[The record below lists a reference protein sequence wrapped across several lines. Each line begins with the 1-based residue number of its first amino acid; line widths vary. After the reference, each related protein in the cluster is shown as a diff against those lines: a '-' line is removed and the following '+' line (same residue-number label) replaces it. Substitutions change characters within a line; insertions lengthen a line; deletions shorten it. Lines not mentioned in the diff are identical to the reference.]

1 MLSNLSS
8 ANNPINEN
16 SVIQKAQND
25 YAEIDQRVDD
35 LETEVAENTAAL
47 NQQGAQITS
56 LANQVADVAA
66 KTTFPN
72 INTNRI
78 NSAGAGNV
86 TVGSALNVTGNVNAP
101 NATISGSLTVGG
113 TNFNTVRDNATTANA
128 NASTALT
135 KANQAVTKANA
146 TEAALNEYKDQIAN
160 SVSTGTANIS
170 GGLTVGETINA
181 NDVVST
187 EGHFGSIETPSIDV
201 KEIKSTGS
209 LELPAQMST
218 PNDWFTITVPNGIT
232 ATFSGSYQGKKY
244 KFTVDKGN
252 IEYDQDVLELIK
264 DVSFKRSDNNVRI
277 RVKADEAL
285 TYSFTDTG
293 AVEPIS
299 IQKSAEAYADY
310 SYAPQKARGTIY
322 KGFDDR
328 TSEIQM
334 PGIFCASVIRADEQE
349 YICSAAECQ
358 IISKKLFL
366 PDEWNETGM
375 ISCTSGTD
383 NQYVSNATKDGCV
396 SPTWKTPVETAVDGK
411 LSNTHC
417 LITEKAVSEYNG
429 TVDDGTDVTYP
440 ITNIGDDACV
450 HGKLTAE
457 CLCGTCCVQGKA
469 ACFQEDVQ
477 ADCFNGNCL
486 VICDIYG
493 KAPVGGTSKVVV
505 HDDTEFMN
513 TTTFDENSC
522 FKKKIVVDCDADF
535 GEDVHIAGDLYVNGV
550 SHVVDEETIETP
562 SNEIML
568 RQNATT
574 GLANTEISGILINK
588 YNGTDSL
595 TVGTDNTGTL
605 RVGTGTGTSTSYA
618 TICHNQTENKWYVS
632 DTEVTPAGV
641 LQSYA
646 TKVEEDPYTV
656 YTDAVFIAIDK
667 TSLEPV
673 LTRDEEADMT
683 QCGITYWDATNTK
696 AKSASKIKYNNN
708 GLNFD
713 DKTCIEATQ
722 TTITDGT
729 DTTTIDATKVESK
742 CGCFT
747 DACVESTLT
756 ADVVCA
762 CTCVDTPLSVAD
774 CVKSRGD
781 GEIAGNFLICG
792 SLSVCGETAITGL
805 MSDCIATT
813 ETSVNADYYIPMV
826 EKNHQTQG
834 ANTVCT
840 DGAFKYNPFSN
851 TLTAENADFTDTVQ
865 ISCNC
870 VENECVNNLCIG
882 TVVTNADATKSAVY
896 CVTNVT
902 GNTDFAI
909 PVYNKNVTNV
919 NSTKKAELSY
929 VNQSNGPRYNP
940 NTNTF
945 CVCCVRVAKDVIA
958 DEAVAT
964 CCVVAS
970 MAADLAAG
978 ASKNIVLDARC
989 KNSSGTVTSHR
1000 TTFCGLDGKIYNDY
1014 GVCSTAQLNGLNT
1027 PVTSDFYSENTGTG
1041 YMYLGHVEGES
1052 TANHDVSVSGMIYT
1066 YDISNNHASIKEK
1079 TNFTAILRGNAGANT
1094 IYEAFTDNYSTRLK
1108 FTREVKGN
1116 KFILRLY
1123 YQLAS
1128 PYNRI
1133 IVRIDEVGIG
1143 DMGPQVPPAS
1153 YWKPDGTIVTSMT
1166 GTQFYWNLFPNSGT
1180 AIANMAYC
1188 LCNVGTTNG
1197 YAELYYGSLRGV
1209 SSICGN
1215 ISFCDPNGSENYCTI
1230 YSLATLAHK
1239 CQGLGAYNM
1248 GSWLYH
1254 QASSS
1259 PVGIFNPNMDPNE
1272 SNFLPDIKSIK
1283 NTVTDNVNHY
1293 YRVIGYSLAAYEG
1306 TGDVYCGPYFAL
1318 YRPCSYTN
1326 SGWCN
1331 CIRAVMNWR
1340 NCVCRNCT
1348 TQAGTWICDSMIE
1361 LIDSQGGQTIEHNIR
1376 IHDSTNADIT
1386 SANVNPKI
1394 IFNNSDCNQNGCL
1407 VFTEYDTYLS
1417 GASLTFATDQPA
1429 SWFCSQYVKSATDV
1443 TCSLRLY
1450 HCATS
1455 TDWQNLACVSFGAE
1469 ASGGTTHCA
1478 FLWAACPDAYG
1489 INIAFGQNNQT
1500 IIYAGES
1507 AQDNFAN
1514 FITQNGDGEKVVLA
1528 SDSNAADIVLN
1539 MNGGITCAYKHCFT
1553 ANNIITFKWD
1563 TTLSTPAYSR
1573 CGRLVMDNCVAI
1585 LESGGVVN
1593 SINTTCAF
1601 VIGNAN
1607 TVKANCAY
1615 VFGCG
1620 NTNGAPSTAPSNVIM
1635 IGTGNNLS
1643 YNNISRTNMV
1653 AIGFCNYDCQTSSGS
1668 SIAIGNCNINSG
1680 DGGISIGWGGK
1691 AANYAVTIGVFS
1703 SSSKYYTSAASAIR
1717 IGASTST
1724 STAGTC
1730 SIGIGQDAVA
1740 GGSRSVGIGHLS
1752 CAAQASVA
1760 IGACS
1765 NALTGN
1771 SVAIGTCSCSQTYAV
1786 AIGCD
1791 AKATYYSVSI
1801 GCAAVSCN
1809 SYGTAIGH
1817 GAKNRV
1823 QSGIAI
1829 GDGANT
1835 SAYSSA
1841 CVLVDERAGSRM
1853 RRSIICWN
1861 GGTKQCDLF
1870 CAIYC
1875 RFNFNY
1881 YDDSSTVYISVNGA
1895 YGYDSL
1901 NEIRWN
1907 KNGTPKNFDIGRQG
1921 FTNAI
1926 TVYDGCTCAIPKAG
1940 YVQIVG
1946 YAR

>member
-8 ANNPINEN
+8 ANSPVNNN

-66 KTTFPN
+66 KTTFPTL
-72 INTNRI
+72 NTNRI
-78 NSAGAGNV
+78 NSAGAGSV

-113 TNFNTVRDNATTANA
+113 TNFNTVRDNAATAA
-128 NASTALT
+128 TNASTALT
-135 KANQAVTKANA
+135 KANQAITKANA
-146 TEAALNEYKDQIAN
+146 TATALNEYKDQIAN
-160 SVSTGTANIS
+160 SVTTGTANIS
-170 GGLTVGETINA
+170 GGLTVGETVNA

-187 EGHFGSIETPSIDV
+187 EGHFGSIETPVIDV
-201 KEIKSTGS
+201 KEIKSAGS

-252 IEYDQDVLELIK
+252 IEYDQEVLELIK

-299 IQKSAEAYADY
+299 IQKSTEAYADY

-328 TSEIQM
+328 TSEVQM

-366 PDEWNETGM
+366 PDEWDETGM

-417 LITEKAVSEYNG
+417 LITENAVSEYNG
-429 TVDDGTDVTYP
+429 TVDNGTDVTYP

-493 KAPVGGTSKVVV
+493 KAPVGGTSKVIV

-618 TICHNQTENKWYVS
+618 TICHNQTENKWYVN
-632 DTEVTPAGV
+632 DAEVTPVGV

-646 TKVEEDPYTV
+646 TKTVEDPYTV

-696 AKSASKIKYNNN
+696 AKTASKIKYNNN
-708 GLNFD
+708 GLDFD
-713 DKTCIEATQ
+713 GKTCIEATQ

-729 DTTTIDATKVESK
+729 NTTTIDATKVKSK

-747 DACVESTLT
+747 DACVERTITSDIT
-756 ADVVCA
+756 CA
-762 CTCVDTPLSVAD
+762 CTCVDTPLAVAD
-774 CVKSRGD
+774 CIQSRGN
-781 GEIAGNFLICG
+781 GEIEGNFLICG
-792 SLSVCGETAITGL
+792 SLSVCGPTAITGL

-813 ETSVNADYYIPMV
+813 ETSVDADYYIPMV
-826 EKNHQTQG
+826 GCNHQTQG

-851 TLTAENADFTDTVQ
+851 TLTAENAKFTDTVS
-865 ISCNC
+865 ITCAC
-870 VENECVNNLCIG
+870 VGNECVNNLCIG

-909 PVYNKNVTNV
+909 PLYNKNVTNV

-929 VNQSNGPRYNP
+929 VNQSDGPRYNP

-945 CVCCVRVAKDVIA
+945 CVCCVRAARELVAGGAIS
-958 DEAVAT
+958 T
-964 CCVVAS
+964 CYIVSSV
-970 MAADLAAG
+970 AADLAAG
-978 ASKNIVLDARC
+978 TSKDIVLDARC
-989 KNSSGTVTSHR
+989 KNSSGTLCSHA

-1014 GVCSTAQLNGLNT
+1014 GFVGPNNYHNCVAQAGGATKYFEIVPRNNTTSNRSVHLDFSIYNANYSINLFYCSCGCWIVRSFDDNRSVYEQAQSCIPYGKLGFSEGDDKKHLYFCYTGWAAMTIDGDQQFTVNVCSSNPTSCNYRNSYSRIACGAECLYDYANHGWVERYKGLLRGAWCIEAISGQVTIAHDCDNNKYGCIGALTNGIIS
-1027 PVTSDFYSENTGTG
+1027 VQKCG
-1041 YMYLGHVEGES
+1041 YMNPFYPADAINWMYENW
-1052 TANHDVSVSGMIYT
+1052 A
-1066 YDISNNHASIKEK
+1066 DIS
-1079 TNFTAILRGNAGANT
+1079 
-1094 IYEAFTDNYSTRLK
+1094 D
-1108 FTREVKGN
+1108 
-1116 KFILRLY
+1116 
-1123 YQLAS
+1123 
-1128 PYNRI
+1128 
-1133 IVRIDEVGIG
+1133 
-1143 DMGPQVPPAS
+1143 
-1153 YWKPDGTIVTSMT
+1153 IVTVRGFQQLLYS
-1166 GTQFYWNLFPNSGT
+1166 
-1180 AIANMAYC
+1180 C
-1188 LCNVGTTNG
+1188 LPT
-1197 YAELYYGSLRGV
+1197 YASKTCC
-1209 SSICGN
+1209 S
-1215 ISFCDPNGSENYCTI
+1215 
-1230 YSLATLAHK
+1230 
-1239 CQGLGAYNM
+1239 
-1248 GSWLYH
+1248 
-1254 QASSS
+1254 
-1259 PVGIFNPNMDPNE
+1259 
-1272 SNFLPDIKSIK
+1272 
-1283 NTVTDNVNHY
+1283 
-1293 YRVIGYSLAAYEG
+1293 
-1306 TGDVYCGPYFAL
+1306 
-1318 YRPCSYTN
+1318 SYTN
-1326 SGWCN
+1326 NRGFLISGGTITSDNGCCLGGYVFGLVGQCDNNKNWCSLP
-1331 CIRAVMNWR
+1331 RAVYGYRNVCCKCCSTQNGVWCDNKLYELIDERGGQTINGTLSATTFCGKATNLDASSGYPVGTCSARIWSSYCTDSYGLCDNDWSHYLSISHGDYDTYYGLSMTLPFWEGSRFRWR
-1340 NCVCRNCT
+1340 VRNSGKLCPVH
-1348 TQAGTWICDSMIE
+1348 E
-1361 LIDSQGGQTIEHNIR
+1361 LIDSRGGQTIEGNLTVHNSSNNATLTADCFKGNFCGR
-1376 IHDSTNADIT
+1376 INFNDVVDADMIIIDP
-1386 SANVNPKI
+1386 NVCHVTRK
-1394 IFNNSDCNQNGCL
+1394 
-1407 VFTEYDTYLS
+1407 VYYYT
-1417 GASLTFATDQPA
+1417 TF
-1429 SWFCSQYVKSATDV
+1429 SQQGFYQRFALGM
-1443 TCSLRLY
+1443 CR
-1450 HCATS
+1450 
-1455 TDWQNLACVSFGAE
+1455 
-1469 ASGGTTHCA
+1469 
-1478 FLWAACPDAYG
+1478 
-1489 INIAFGQNNQT
+1489 
-1500 IIYAGES
+1500 
-1507 AQDNFAN
+1507 NFAD
-1514 FITQNGDGEKVVLA
+1514 NGWGA
-1528 SDSNAADIVLN
+1528 
-1539 MNGGITCAYKHCFT
+1539 
-1553 ANNIITFKWD
+1553 
-1563 TTLSTPAYSR
+1563 
-1573 CGRLVMDNCVAI
+1573 AI
-1585 LESGGVVN
+1585 LSVG
-1593 SINTTCAF
+1593 
-1601 VIGNAN
+1601 
-1607 TVKANCAY
+1607 
-1615 VFGCG
+1615 
-1620 NTNGAPSTAPSNVIM
+1620 TNDAGTAWQDYKFDAKGYITAPS
-1635 IGTGNNLS
+1635 GYCTSTGL
-1643 YNNISRTNMV
+1643 TL
-1653 AIGFCNYDCQTSSGS
+1653 TS
-1668 SIAIGNCNINSG
+1668 
-1680 DGGISIGWGGK
+1680 
-1691 AANYAVTIGVFS
+1691 
-1703 SSSKYYTSAASAIR
+1703 
-1717 IGASTST
+1717 STST
-1724 STAGTC
+1724 PISLTCGSYNLTVDSRGSIAVGT
-1730 SIGIGQDAVA
+1730 DAIA
-1740 GGSRSVGIGHLS
+1740 SGNK
-1752 CAAQASVA
+1752 SVA

-1786 AIGCD
+1786 AIGCN

-1801 GCAAVSCN
+1801 GCAAAS
-1809 SYGTAIGH
+1809 SSEYGTAIGH
-1817 GAKNRV
+1817 NAKNCV

-1835 SAYSSA
+1835 SAYSRA
-1841 CVLVDERAGSRM
+1841 CVLVDEKAGGRI

-1861 GGTKQCDLF
+1861 DGTKQCDLF

-1881 YDDSSTVYISVNGA
+1881 YDDSSTVFVSVTGV
-1895 YGYDSL
+1895 YGSDTL
-1901 NEIRWN
+1901 NEIKWD
-1907 KNGTPKNFDIGRQG
+1907 KNETPKNFDLGRQG
-1921 FTNAI
+1921 FTNAL
-1926 TVYDGCTCAIPKAG
+1926 TVYDGCNAQIPKAG

>member
-1 MLSNLSS
+1 MTSMLTNLNS
-8 ANNPINEN
+8 ANSPVNNN
-16 SVIQKAQND
+16 SAIQKAQND

-66 KTTFPN
+66 KKTFPTL
-72 INTNRI
+72 NTNRI
-78 NSAGAGNV
+78 NSAGTGSV
-86 TVGSALNVTGNVNAP
+86 TVGSSLNVTGDVNAS
-101 NATISGSLTVGG
+101 NANVSGSLKVGG
-113 TNFNTVRDNATTANA
+113 TNFNTVRDNAATANA

-146 TEAALNEYKDQIAN
+146 TETALNEYKGQIAS

-181 NDVVST
+181 NDVVSN
-187 EGHFGSIETPSIDV
+187 EGHFGSIETPVIDV
-201 KEIKSTGS
+201 KEIKSSGS

-252 IEYDQDVLELIK
+252 IEYDQNVLELIK

-299 IQKSAEAYADY
+299 IQKSTEAYADY

-328 TSEIQM
+328 TSEVQM

-366 PDEWNETGM
+366 PDEWDETGM

-429 TVDDGTDVTYP
+429 TVDDGTNVTYP

-605 RVGTGTGTSTSYA
+605 RVGTGTGTSTAYA
-618 TICHNQTENKWYVS
+618 TICYKQAENKWYVN
-632 DTEVTPAGV
+632 DAEVTPVGV

-646 TKVEEDPYTV
+646 TKTEEDPYTV

-708 GLNFD
+708 GLDFD
-713 DKTCIEATQ
+713 GKTCIEATQ

-729 DTTTIDATKVESK
+729 NTTTIDATKVKSK

-747 DACVESTLT
+747 DACVERTITSDIT
-756 ADVVCA
+756 CA
-762 CTCVDTPLSVAD
+762 CTCVDTPLAVAD
-774 CVKSRGD
+774 CIQSRGN
-781 GEIAGNFLICG
+781 GEIEGNFLICG
-792 SLSVCGETAITGL
+792 SLSVCGPTAITGL

-813 ETSVNADYYIPMV
+813 ETSVDADYYIPMV

-851 TLTAENADFTDTVQ
+851 TLTAENAKFTDTAC
-865 ISCNC
+865 ITCAC
-870 VENECVNNLCIG
+870 VGNECVNNLCIG

-896 CVTNVT
+896 CVTSVT

-909 PVYNKNVTNV
+909 PLYNKNVTNV

-929 VNQSNGPRYNP
+929 ANQETGPRYNP

-945 CVCCVRVAKDVIA
+945 CVRGIRTTKDVIA
-958 DEAVAT
+958 DEAVVT

-970 MAADLAAG
+970 LNADLDAW

-989 KNSSGTVTSHR
+989 KNRSGTLCSHN
-1000 TTFCGLDGKIYNDY
+1000 TTFCGLDGKIYNNY
-1014 GVCSTAQLNGLNT
+1014 GFVGPNNYHNCVAQANGGTKYFEVVPRDNNSSNRSVHLDFSIYNT
-1027 PVTSDFYSENTGTG
+1027 
-1041 YMYLGHVEGES
+1041 
-1052 TANHDVSVSGMIYT
+1052 
-1066 YDISNNHASIKEK
+1066 
-1079 TNFTAILRGNAGANT
+1079 
-1094 IYEAFTDNYSTRLK
+1094 NYS
-1108 FTREVKGN
+1108 
-1116 KFILRLY
+1116 I
-1123 YQLAS
+1123 
-1128 PYNRI
+1128 
-1133 IVRIDEVGIG
+1133 
-1143 DMGPQVPPAS
+1143 
-1153 YWKPDGTIVTSMT
+1153 
-1166 GTQFYWNLFPNSGT
+1166 NLF
-1180 AIANMAYC
+1180 YC
-1188 LCNVGTTNG
+1188 SCGCWMVRRFDDSRSV
-1197 YAELYYGSLRGV
+1197 YEQAQSCIPYGSLGFSEGDDKKHLFFCYTGYAAMTIDGDQQFTVNMCSSNPTSCNYRNSYSRIACGAECLYDYANHGWVERYNGLLRGAWCIEATSGQV
-1209 SSICGN
+1209 TIAHDCNNNKYGCIGALTN
-1215 ISFCDPNGSENYCTI
+1215 GIISVQKEAYINPFYPAKAINWMYENWADISDIVTVRGF
-1230 YSLATLAHK
+1230 
-1239 CQGLGAYNM
+1239 QGLSYGYLPAY
-1248 GSWLYH
+1248 
-1254 QASSS
+1254 ASKTCCS
-1259 PVGIFNPNMDPNE
+1259 
-1272 SNFLPDIKSIK
+1272 
-1283 NTVTDNVNHY
+1283 
-1293 YRVIGYSLAAYEG
+1293 
-1306 TGDVYCGPYFAL
+1306 
-1318 YRPCSYTN
+1318 SYTHN
-1326 SGWCN
+1326 RGFLISGGTITCSNGCCLGGYVFGLVGQCDNQNNWCSLP
-1331 CIRAVMNWR
+1331 RAVYGYR
-1340 NCVCRNCT
+1340 NVCCKDCVV
-1348 TQAGTWICDSMIE
+1348 QSGVWCDNKLYE
-1361 LIDSQGGQTIEHNIR
+1361 LIDERGGQTIEHNLR
-1376 IHDSTNADIT
+1376 IHDNTDANISVVNA
-1386 SANVNPKI
+1386 NPKI
-1394 IFNNSDCNQNGCL
+1394 IFNNAGCNQNGCL
-1407 VFTEYDTYLS
+1407 VFTDYDTYLS
-1417 GASLTFATDQPA
+1417 GASLTFATDQGA
-1429 SWFCSQYVKSATDV
+1429 SWFCSQYIKSATDV

-1450 HCATS
+1450 HSATS
-1455 TDWQNLACVSFGAE
+1455 TSWQSLACVSFGTE
-1469 ASGGTTHCA
+1469 STGGSVHCS
-1478 FLWAACPDAYG
+1478 FISAACPDTNG
-1489 INIAFGQNNQT
+1489 LNIAFGQNAQT
-1500 IIYAGES
+1500 IIYAGEG
-1507 AQDNFAN
+1507 AANNFAN
-1514 FITQNGDGEKVVLA
+1514 FMTQNGNGEKVVLV
-1528 SDSNAADIVLN
+1528 SDDNVTDIVLN
-1539 MNGGITCAYKHCFT
+1539 VNNG
-1553 ANNIITFKWD
+1553 
-1563 TTLSTPAYSR
+1563 
-1573 CGRLVMDNCVAI
+1573 
-1585 LESGGVVN
+1585 
-1593 SINTTCAF
+1593 
-1601 VIGNAN
+1601 IGNAR
-1607 TVKANCAY
+1607 KWC
-1615 VFGCG
+1615 F
-1620 NTNGAPSTAPSNVIM
+1620 
-1635 IGTGNNLS
+1635 TGNNFENYYWDTSSSAYRRRAAFRPINEDALSIEQGATSNDLTGSKMFVAGITNTVTADHTVVIGQNNTTGKPSSRPSDVFIIGNENDAS
-1643 YNNISRTNMV
+1643 YNNVSRSNV
-1653 AIGFCNYDCQTSSGS
+1653 AIIGAYNFDCSTTSWHITLGFCNVNYGLANVSIGYGQKTYEGAIAIGDNGSSAKYNTTNACGIRIGLSNVTSVTGTS
-1668 SIAIGNCNINSG
+1668 SIAIGTN
-1680 DGGISIGWGGK
+1680 
-1691 AANYAVTIGVFS
+1691 
-1703 SSSKYYTSAASAIR
+1703 
-1717 IGASTST
+1717 
-1724 STAGTC
+1724 
-1730 SIGIGQDAVA
+1730 AVA
-1740 GGSRSVGIGHLS
+1740 GGNKAVGIGHLS
-1752 CAAQASVA
+1752 CADQTSVA

-1791 AKATYYSVSI
+1791 AKASYYSVSI
-1801 GCAAVSCN
+1801 GCAAASCS
-1809 SYGTAIGH
+1809 SYGTAIGNN
-1817 GAKNRV
+1817 AKNCV

-1841 CVLVDERAGSRM
+1841 CVLVDERAGSRL

-1861 GGTKQCDLF
+1861 SGTKQCDLF

-1881 YDDSSTVYISVNGA
+1881 YDDSSTVYVGITGT
-1895 YGYDSL
+1895 YGNDSL
-1901 NEIRWN
+1901 NEIKWD
-1907 KNGTPKNFDIGRQG
+1907 KNETPKNFDLGRQG
-1921 FTNAI
+1921 FTNTI
-1926 TVYDGCTCAIPKAG
+1926 TVYDGCNTAIPKAG
-1940 YVQIVG
+1940 YVQIIG

>member
-8 ANNPINEN
+8 ANNPVNEN

-66 KTTFPN
+66 KTTFPTL
-72 INTNRI
+72 NTNRI
-78 NSAGAGNV
+78 NSAGAGSV
-86 TVGSALNVTGNVNAP
+86 TVGSSLNVTGSVNAP
-101 NATISGSLTVGG
+101 SANISGSLTVGG
-113 TNFNTVRDNATTANA
+113 TNFNTVRDNAATANA

-146 TEAALNEYKDQIAN
+146 TEAALNEYKDQIAS

-187 EGHFGSIETPSIDV
+187 EGHFGSIETPVIDV
-201 KEIKSTGS
+201 KEIKSTGL

-299 IQKSAEAYADY
+299 IQKSTEAYADY

-349 YICSAAECQ
+349 YTCSASECQ

-366 PDEWNETGM
+366 PDEWDETGM

-486 VICDIYG
+486 IICDIYG

-618 TICHNQTENKWYVS
+618 TICHNQTENKWYVN
-632 DTEVTPAGV
+632 DVEVTPAGV

-673 LTRDEEADMT
+673 LTRDEEVDMT

-708 GLNFD
+708 GLDFD

-729 DTTTIDATKVESK
+729 DTTTIDATKVKSK

-762 CTCVDTPLSVAD
+762 CTCVDTPLAVAD
-774 CVKSRGD
+774 CVQSRGD

-792 SLSVCGETAITGL
+792 SLSVCGPTAITGL

-813 ETSVNADYYIPMV
+813 ETSANADYYIPMV
-826 EKNHQTQG
+826 ECNHQTQG

-851 TLTAENADFTDTVQ
+851 TLTAENADFTDTVS
-865 ISCNC
+865 ITCNC
-870 VENECVNNLCIG
+870 VKNECVNNLCVG
-882 TVVTNADATKSAVY
+882 TVVTNADATKSATY

-909 PVYNKNVTNV
+909 PLYNKNITNV

-929 VNQSNGPRYNP
+929 VNQSEGPRYNP

-945 CVCCVRVAKDVIA
+945 CVCCISA
-958 DEAVAT
+958 AT
-964 CCVVAS
+964 NIRAGNALVSRLISPDYESGIPSGGFANVV
-970 MAADLAAG
+970 LET
-978 ASKNIVLDARC
+978 KC
-989 KNSSGTVTSHR
+989 KNSSGTVCVR
-1000 TTFCGLDGKIYNDY
+1000 NTTFCGANGKIYNNY
-1014 GVCSTAQLNGLNT
+1014 GICSTAQLNGLNT
-1027 PVTSDFYSENTGTG
+1027 PVTSDFYSGNTSTG
-1041 YMYLGHVEGES
+1041 YMYLGYVEGES
-1052 TANHDVSVSGMIYT
+1052 TENHDVSVSGMIYT

-1094 IYEAFTDNYSTRLK
+1094 IYEAFTDNYNTRLK
-1108 FTREVKGN
+1108 FTREAKGN

-1128 PYNRI
+1128 AYNRI

-1153 YWKPDGTIVTSMT
+1153 YWKPSGTIVTSMT

-1180 AIANMAYC
+1180 AKAEMAYC

-1230 YSLATLAHK
+1230 YSLAALAHK
-1239 CQGLGAYNM
+1239 CQGLGAYEM

-1283 NTVTDNVNHY
+1283 DTVTDNVNHY

-1340 NCVCRNCT
+1340 NCVCRSYS

-1376 IHDSTNADIT
+1376 IHDTTHPDVTTAG
-1386 SANVNPKI
+1386 ANPKI
-1394 IFNNSDCNQNGCL
+1394 IFENENCAQNGCL
-1407 VFTEYDTYLS
+1407 VFTDYDTYLN
-1417 GASLTFATDQPA
+1417 GASLTFVTDQGA
-1429 SWFCSQYVKSATDV
+1429 SWFCSQFVKSAADV

-1450 HCATS
+1450 HSATATS
-1455 TDWQNLACVSFGAE
+1455 WQNLACVSFGTE
-1469 ASGGTTHCA
+1469 TTGGSSHWP
-1478 FLWAACPDAYG
+1478 FLHAACPDNNG
-1489 INIAFGQNNQT
+1489 LNIAFGQYGQT
-1500 IIYAGES
+1500 IIYAGKN
-1507 AQDNFAN
+1507 AQQNFAN
-1514 FITQNGDGEKVVLA
+1514 FITQNGAGEKVVLV

-1539 MNGGITCAYKHCFT
+1539 INGGITCAYKWCF
-1553 ANNIITFKWD
+1553 NNAQLVHYLYD
-1563 TTLSTPAYSR
+1563 TTSSAYKR
-1573 CGRLVMDNCVAI
+1573 LGRLVLNGTYAFVENC
-1585 LESGGVVN
+1585 GD
-1593 SINTTCAF
+1593 INTASDGVYNYIF
-1601 VIGNAN
+1601 GNAN

-1620 NTNGAPSTAPSNVIM
+1620 NTTGTASTVPSNVIM

-1643 YNNISRTNMV
+1643 YSNVPKTNTV
-1653 AIGFCNYDCQTSSGS
+1653 AIGFCNYDCQASPGS

-1680 DGGISIGWGGK
+1680 QDAISIGFGGR
-1691 AANYAVTIGVFS
+1691 AARDAITIGSFFS
-1703 SSSKYYTSAASAIR
+1703 NDKFYTSADAAIR
-1717 IGASTST
+1717 IGASTSAT
-1724 STAGTC
+1724 TAGTC
-1730 SIGIGQDAVA
+1730 SIAIGSDAVA
-1740 GGSRSVGIGHLS
+1740 GGARSVGIGHLS
-1752 CAAQASVA
+1752 RAAQTSVA

-1765 NALTGN
+1765 NALTGS
-1771 SVAIGTCSCSQTYAV
+1771 SVAIGICSCSQTYAV

-1809 SYGTAIGH
+1809 SSGTAIGH
-1817 GAKNRV
+1817 GAKNCV

-1829 GDGANT
+1829 GNGANT

-1861 GGTKQCDLF
+1861 NGTKQCDLF

-1881 YDDSSTVYISVNGA
+1881 YDDSSTVYVSVTGV
-1895 YGYDSL
+1895 YGCDTL
-1901 NEIRWN
+1901 NEIKWD
-1907 KNGTPKNFDIGRQG
+1907 KNETPKNFDLGRQG

-1926 TVYDGCTCAIPKAG
+1926 TVYDGCTCQIPKAG